1 MATAQPPLNFFPL
14 PEPRNKQVRALEFI
28 QRALDLGYQD
38 IILAIPTG
46 GGKSAIGVAACLW
59 ASQNIAPN
67 YKAGGYYLVCQKLL
81 QDQLEHDFPRYLPQY
96 HDKVCSLKS
105 AIEYEC
111 PKYTTCMAGSRMPEG
126 LRCHERAAG
135 FCLYT
140 IQKERFCRAPV
151 AITNYPYFFCY
162 SDDTEVLTK
171 RGWLRFADTT
181 NTDEFATRRIHTGE
195 FEWQRRTSFFRK
207 HYVGNLIKFK
217 NRSLDLL
224 VTPNHRMLIDRLPR
238 PLGGFIRRHRD
249 TKGHLLNGPREAVV
263 TARDLLSHRGSNTGI
278 PVTSVWHGQ
287 EIKSKLFIKN
297 NNRGHSLALTGD
309 EFCAFMGMY
318 LAEGSLGPKNQIVI
332 SQPKNDKRGVWLVYN
347 NLLRSIFKRKVYFG
361 GHQFQISRKA
371 LHYYLKQFGYAH
383 EKYIPADIL
392 NATPRQLSIF
402 WRYYYLG
409 DGAHR
414 TAKQIKLGINEQAIT
429 VSRKLADHLTEVL
442 QKMGATA
449 SVCTRPAGLKFF
461 KHKNHYRQI
470 NAREAYIII
479 RGKRKVT
486 KRWTVSES
494 KYNGYVCCISVP
506 NTFLYVRR
514 NGKAAWCGNTERTYV
529 KKLEPRTMLIAD
541 ECHTLEKQIL
551 NFVDVHIT
559 RESLEEWTPFLRP
572 VPSMPTIEE
581 FAVWLKTKYVGAV
594 EDRLSIL
601 QENLITDH
609 ANQKLQIEFNKA
621 ENHLNR
627 VKAAIVD
634 ILRAPDN
641 WVYWQ
646 EEKDGQL
653 ESIAK
658 PLFAQSFV
666 KPLLLE
672 PARIRVYMSAYP
684 GPKKVFCR
692 NLGLDPA
699 KVARLDL
706 NSTFHV
712 EHRPIHLLL
721 CGSMGRKSIDETTPR
736 LLRVA
741 DKILAAHP
749 NEKGLIHCHSY
760 KLGDTIF
767 KYLKTTEH
775 AKRILYPRKADER
788 EEAFKKHTGN
798 GAPTVLL
805 SPSMT
810 EGFSLDDDLARF
822 QVIAKIP
829 YPNLGDKQV
838 EAKKDIDQEWYTLQT
853 ITAIVQACGRIV
865 RSDTDHGVTY
875 VLDGDF
881 MPLFEKNSDF
891 FPRWFTDAFIWH
903 NK

>member
-1 MATAQPPLNFFPL
+1 MANAPLNYFPL
-14 PEPRNKQVRALEFI
+14 PVPRSKQIRSLEFI
-28 QRALDLGYQD
+28 QRALDLNYTD
-38 IILAIPTG
+38 IVVAAPTG
-46 GGKSAIGVAACLW
+46 IGKTGIGVAVCLW
-59 ASQNIAPN
+59 AAQGTVPN
-67 YKAGGYYLVCQKLL
+67 YKAGGYYLVTQKLL
-81 QDQLEHDFPRYLPQY
+81 QDQLENDFPRYLVP
-96 HDKVCSLKS
+96 HRDKGCSLKS

-151 AITNYPYFFCY
+151 AITNYPYFF
-162 SDDTEVLTK
+162 
-171 RGWLRFADTT
+171 
-181 NTDEFATRRIHTGE
+181 
-195 FEWQRRTSFFRK
+195 
-207 HYVGNLIKFK
+207 
-217 NRSLDLL
+217 
-224 VTPNHRMLIDRLPR
+224 
-238 PLGGFIRRHRD
+238 
-249 TKGHLLNGPREAVV
+249 
-263 TARDLLSHRGSNTGI
+263 
-278 PVTSVWHGQ
+278 
-287 EIKSKLFIKN
+287 
-297 NNRGHSLALTGD
+297 
-309 EFCAFMGMY
+309 
-318 LAEGSLGPKNQIVI
+318 
-332 SQPKNDKRGVWLVYN
+332 
-347 NLLRSIFKRKVYFG
+347 
-361 GHQFQISRKA
+361 
-371 LHYYLKQFGYAH
+371 
-383 EKYIPADIL
+383 
-392 NATPRQLSIF
+392 
-402 WRYYYLG
+402 
-409 DGAHR
+409 
-414 TAKQIKLGINEQAIT
+414 
-429 VSRKLADHLTEVL
+429 
-442 QKMGATA
+442 
-449 SVCTRPAGLKFF
+449 
-461 KHKNHYRQI
+461 
-470 NAREAYIII
+470 
-479 RGKRKVT
+479 
-486 KRWTVSES
+486 
-494 KYNGYVCCISVP
+494 
-506 NTFLYVRR
+506 
-514 NGKAAWCGNTERTYV
+514 TERTYV
-529 KKLEPRTMLIAD
+529 KQLVPRAVLVAD

-572 VPSMPTIEE
+572 VPAMPTIEE

-672 PARIRVYMSAYP
+672 PARIRIYMSAYP

-822 QVIAKIP
+822 QIIAKIP

-881 MPLFEKNSDF
+881 MPLFEKNPEF
-891 FPRWFTDAFIWH
+891 FPKWFQDAFVWH
-903 NK
+903 NR